1 VRILIVTDGIYPYS
15 MGGSHRLVYEL
26 AKSLYEMGHFVTCIV
41 PAIDKSSNFATEGD
55 ASELAGVRVIRFQVD
70 NESLIKKAWA
80 YFRGFLE
87 PVQNELESGNY
98 DVLNVHY
105 LPALFSLQSL
115 TSRWKVR
122 YTFHGPWAAEFRLSF
137 SGKMDSRPWLLR
149 FFSRRVVEPL
159 LYFFAWR
166 LERVS
171 LRSCD
176 RFFVLSDYMKG
187 ILKRDYGV
195 RGERVQIAP
204 AGVDHER
211 FRPGVSKELRNR
223 LAGDKSTVFITI
235 RRLEKR
241 MGLDIL
247 LQACALLKTHYED
260 FVLLIGG
267 KGPHHAYLE
276 FLLSNLGLE
285 DHVKLLGFVPENELR
300 GYLAS
305 SDLFILPSLDLE
317 GFGLVVL
324 ESLACGTPVLVPP
337 TGGPQE
343 VVRKFDTAFVLDQLT
358 PEHLSNRM
366 LHLVQSGLLPRS
378 RSAATTFAASYSW
391 RNFTMEYL
399 SWCD

>member
-1 VRILIVTDGIYPYS
+1 MRILIVTDGIYPYS
-15 MGGSHRLVYEL
+15 MGGSHRLIYEL
-26 AKSLYEMGHFVTCIV
+26 AKSLHEMGHFVTCIV
-41 PAIDKSSNFATEGD
+41 PAIDKSSNFATEGE
-55 ASELAGVRVIRFQVD
+55 AAELAGFRVIRFHVD
-70 NESLIKKAWA
+70 NSSLAKKARA

-87 PVQNELESGNY
+87 PVNKELQSGNY
-98 DVLNVHY
+98 DVLNIHY

-115 TSRWKVR
+115 ASRWKVR

-149 FFSRRVVEPL
+149 TFSRRVIEPL
-159 LYFFAWR
+159 LYFFASQ

-176 RFFVLSDYMKG
+176 RFFVLSEYMKG
-187 ILKRDYGV
+187 ILLRDYGI
-195 RGERVQIAP
+195 RSERVRIAP

-211 FRPGVSKELRNR
+211 FRPGVVKDLRHTW
-223 LAGDKSTVFITI
+223 AGEKSIVFITI

-247 LQACALLKTHYED
+247 LQACALLKAQFPD

-267 KGPHHAYLE
+267 KGPHQAYLE
-276 FLLSNLGLE
+276 FLRNSLGLE
-285 DHVKLLGFVPENELR
+285 EHVKLLGFVPENSLR
-300 GYLAS
+300 DYLAS
-305 SDLFILPSLDLE
+305 SDLFILPSRDLE

-343 VVRKFDTAFVLDQLT
+343 VVRKFDSAFVLDQLT
-358 PEHLSNRM
+358 PVDLSNR
-366 LHLVQSGLLPRS
+366 LFHLIQSGLLPRARNAS
-378 RSAATTFAASYSW
+378 TTFAQNYSW
-391 RNFTMEYL
+391 RSFTLDFL
-399 SWCD
+399 SWVE